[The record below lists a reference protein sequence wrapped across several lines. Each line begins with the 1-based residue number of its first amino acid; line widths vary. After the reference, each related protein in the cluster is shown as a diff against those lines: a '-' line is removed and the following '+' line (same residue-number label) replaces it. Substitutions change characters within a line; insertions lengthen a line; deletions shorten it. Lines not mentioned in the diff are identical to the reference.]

1 MCGMAAALALVASA
15 VQAADVHVMEAWSRA
30 TPPGTDVGVGYLTV
44 HNMGRQSLKLVG
56 ASSPRAKQVEM
67 HETRVDAK
75 GVSTMRPVKDVT
87 VAPGS
92 AAEFAAGGRHLMLV
106 GLTAPLVAG
115 EKVPLTLRFEG
126 QAAVEVQLD
135 VRPLGVVAPAPANH
149 DRHAH

>member
-1 MCGMAAALALVASA
+1 MCGMAAALALVAASA

-44 HNMGRQSLKLVG
+44 HNMGRTPLKLLG

-75 GVSTMRPVKDVT
+75 GVSTMRPLKEVT
-87 VAPGS
+87 VASGTS
-92 AAEFAAGGRHLMLV
+92 AEFSAGGRHLMLV

-126 QAAVEVQLD
+126 QAPVEVQLD
-135 VRPLGVVAPAPANH
+135 VRPLGAVAPAPAP
-149 DRHAH
+149 AHHH